1 MEMSWLASDEVG
13 PKKLKTGG
21 DQEIRN
27 IKLMFH
33 NHEVGC
39 NVDILAR
46 LVSNK
51 ISPKKLKTG
60 EDLCNEIG
68 YDVEI
73 DNHEVGV
80 NIDIDFEA
88 RLVADEVGPRKLK
101 TSENL
106 SNKFCFEMNS
116 MDTGLALN
124 PGMNTG
130 LA

>member
-1 MEMSWLASDEVG
+1 MELKRQAWKAMYMKSMNTKLVRSMAELRLEEAIMEMSWLSSDKVG
-13 PKKLKTGG
+13 PNNLKTGG
-21 DQEIRN
+21 DQNIRN

-46 LVSNK
+46 LVSNGV
-51 ISPKKLKTG
+51 SPKKLKTG

-80 NIDIDFEA
+80 NIDIDFGA
-88 RLVADEVGPRKLK
+88 RLVATK
-101 TSENL
+101 
-106 SNKFCFEMNS
+106 
-116 MDTGLALN
+116 
-124 PGMNTG
+124 
-130 LA
+130 

>member
-1 MEMSWLASDEVG
+1 MKSMDTRLVRSMAELRLEEAIMEMSWLASDEVG

-51 ISPKKLKTG
+51 VSP
-60 EDLCNEIG
+60 
-68 YDVEI
+68 
-73 DNHEVGV
+73 
-80 NIDIDFEA
+80 
-88 RLVADEVGPRKLK
+88 
-101 TSENL
+101 
-106 SNKFCFEMNS
+106 
-116 MDTGLALN
+116 
-124 PGMNTG
+124 
-130 LA
+130 